1 MDILEK
7 VAYLKGLAEGMELAE
22 AKSKESKL
30 LVQMLDLLEDM
41 GLEIQDLQ
49 DSQAELEEGLDAVSD
64 DLSDVE
70 SYIYEAEAEEDDEDG
85 CCCGDEDEVCYET
98 TCPNCDECI
107 HFDGDVLED
116 GYVLCPN
123 CGEKLEFDL
132 DGGSCCCGE
141 CGGED

>member
-85 CCCGDEDEVCYET
+85 CC
-98 TCPNCDECI
+98 
-107 HFDGDVLED
+107 
-116 GYVLCPN
+116 
-123 CGEKLEFDL
+123 
-132 DGGSCCCGE
+132 
-141 CGGED
+141 